1 MKKRM
6 SAVLAL
12 ALLLGCVPG
21 AMAQEYVS
29 VAALHDQ
36 AQAMGGTWRET
47 FDTPN
52 GEVTVDAPIV
62 VPDVEAMPVIT
73 VEKAKLSEE
82 LFDRIRQGKK
92 GGSTDTLQYETE
104 LNGKLMEFFLGE
116 ENYYIYGKQTDFM
129 GYDAVAT
136 LWIQHGAYRFSTGKG
151 LAPRARPNTYHK
163 IADVDMDRAYA
174 RGTAL
179 TVNDIMRL
187 WQEDIDLCLGEG
199 YVIKPTRIKVM
210 GSTLIKN
217 PGNEKVYKRN
227 GYMYVDAEQYIG
239 ELPVFDA
246 LATQG
251 FSVFHGSTRET
262 NRASERLNPY
272 RIGVDYCG
280 TSLRAY
286 GSTEEDY
293 RTMTELVK
301 TRTVEY
307 EDIPLAPLED
317 VLSGLTEEIEKGH
330 IRGVE
335 SIRLGY
341 ILYSNPDMTDYA
353 WAVPRWAVACDYV
366 SDEMKKQEKDMEW
379 LLKDSTTAP
388 TLEDDQV
395 YVYTGEMAPWE
406 RWTYMN
412 LPVDAQSGEPII
424 FTTGDKETFSV
435 PEIVT
440 WEAIQ

>member
-73 VEKAKLSEE
+73 VEKARLSEE

-116 ENYYIYGKQTDFM
+116 ENYYIYGKQTDFT

-136 LWIQHGAYRFSTGKG
+136 LWIQHGAYRYSTGKG

-227 GYMYVDAEQYIG
+227 GYGNAD
-239 ELPVFDA
+239 
-246 LATQG
+246 
-251 FSVFHGSTRET
+251 
-262 NRASERLNPY
+262 
-272 RIGVDYCG
+272 
-280 TSLRAY
+280 
-286 GSTEEDY
+286 
-293 RTMTELVK
+293 
-301 TRTVEY
+301 
-307 EDIPLAPLED
+307 
-317 VLSGLTEEIEKGH
+317 
-330 IRGVE
+330 
-335 SIRLGY
+335 
-341 ILYSNPDMTDYA
+341 
-353 WAVPRWAVACDYV
+353 
-366 SDEMKKQEKDMEW
+366 
-379 LLKDSTTAP
+379 
-388 TLEDDQV
+388 
-395 YVYTGEMAPWE
+395 
-406 RWTYMN
+406 
-412 LPVDAQSGEPII
+412 
-424 FTTGDKETFSV
+424 
-435 PEIVT
+435 
-440 WEAIQ
+440 